1 MTTMRDRVLLAALGM
16 LLQASSTVA
25 QPLLEEAQS
34 YLITFEGCLATIEQY
49 AHQIGIAPEVVSDTR
64 DVLTVRF
71 SVRGA
76 RVLVTCSRPNNTM
89 TITLVRPGC
98 DPGGPC

>member
-1 MTTMRDRVLLAALGM
+1 MTTIRDRVLPAAFGM

-25 QPLLEEAQS
+25 QPLFEEAQS
-34 YLITFEGCLATIEQY
+34 YLITFEGCLATIDQY
-49 AHQIGIAPEVVSDTR
+49 AHQIGISPEVIIETA

-76 RVLVTCSRPNNTM
+76 RVIVTCSRPNNTM